1 MVLNALMDLAGC
13 KAQIET
19 AMKENFRTAESL
31 CAIEIAQGE
40 SGDYGHVHDEP
51 SIKGDRC
58 GEHGHERHDKMG
70 NAEAIDGHH
79 GHGGCNAGHGGDNYG
94 GHHDDHNNYDHHHC
108 AHASCGA
115 DGNKHFHNHSDGHS
129 HGHDHSPNHEH
140 GHGRSYQEVVA
151 LIERSGFSSQAKKT
165 ARNIYG
171 HIAEAEAKVHG
182 ATLKTVHFHE
192 VGRDEAVK
200 NALGIGMA
208 LEAIAPDIIYTSSIC
223 DGKGTVV
230 CSHGEIP
237 VPVPAVMALREKCSY
252 AFQQADINMEMVTPS
267 GLASLMGIGAVP
279 DECGRIDVLQKAI
292 GYLNAEHLTEA
303 DILSKISVP
312 SQTTIG
318 SDASNSFETASSSEA
333 QAFPETAALS
343 AEGGFASEAG
353 IASESASGYRMIAF
367 AEAKGSRDTKRPGL
381 RVYLIETESDLFD
394 APTAH
399 NVTGSATDLSY
410 ESCVFFGSSAN
421 RNGGAGE
428 VSDISD
434 GAGSLVGFVSG
445 DGSFGNGSECESIGV
460 TNSTGAPT
468 VPKTSSFAALHSVHE
483 EDVH

>member
-13 KAQIET
+13 KAQIEI
-19 AMKENFRTAESL
+19 AMKENFQTAESL

-58 GEHGHERHDKMG
+58 GEHGHERHEDMG
-70 NAEAIDGHH
+70 NEEAIDGHH

-94 GHHDDHNNYDHHHC
+94 GHPEHV
-108 AHASCGA
+108 SCGSA
-115 DGNKHFHNHSDGHS
+115 GHEHSHDYGHS
-129 HGHDHSPNHEH
+129 HGHDHSHDHGHSHNHEY

-223 DGKGTVV
+223 DGKGIVV

-279 DECGRIDVLQKAI
+279 DECGRIDALQKAI
-292 GYLNAEHLTEA
+292 GHLNAEHLTEE
-303 DILSKISVP
+303 DILSEISVP

-318 SDASNSFETASSSEA
+318 SDASNSSETASSSEA

-428 VSDISD
+428 VSDISH

-445 DGSFGNGSECESIGV
+445 VGSFGNGSECESIGV

-468 VPKTSSFAALHSVHE
+468 APKTDRSAALHSVHE

>member
-1 MVLNALMDLAGC
+1 MVLNALMDLTGC
-13 KAQIET
+13 KDQIET
-19 AMKENFRTAESL
+19 AMKENFQTTESL
-31 CAIEIAQGE
+31 RGSEIAQGE
-40 SGDYGHVHDEP
+40 SGNCGHVHDEF
-51 SIKGDRC
+51 SLKGDRC
-58 GEHGHERHDKMG
+58 SEHEHECHEDMS
-70 NAEAIDGHH
+70 NAEAIDGHY
-79 GHGGCNAGHGGDNYG
+79 GYGGCNAGHGGHNHG
-94 GHHDDHNNYDHHHC
+94 GHHDDHNNCDHHHC
-108 AHASCGA
+108 AHASCRA
-115 DGNKHFHNHSDGHS
+115 DGNKHFHNHSDSHS
-129 HGHDHSPNHEH
+129 HDHGQEHDHSHNHEH
-140 GHGRSYQEVVA
+140 SHGRSYQEVVA

-182 ATLKTVHFHE
+182 ATLETVHFHE

-200 NALGIGMA
+200 NALGIGIA
-208 LEAIAPDIIYTSSIC
+208 LEAIAPDIIYTSPIC

-279 DECGRIDVLQKAI
+279 DGCGRIDALQKAI
-292 GYLNAEHLTEA
+292 GHLNAEHLTEA
-303 DILSKISVP
+303 DILSEISVS
-312 SQTTIG
+312 SQTAIG
-318 SDASNSFETASSSEA
+318 SDASDSFETASPSEA

-353 IASESASGYRMIAF
+353 TVSESASGYHMIAF

-394 APTAH
+394 APAAP
-399 NVTGSATDLSY
+399 NVTGS
-410 ESCVFFGSSAN
+410 
-421 RNGGAGE
+421 
-428 VSDISD
+428 
-434 GAGSLVGFVSG
+434 G
-445 DGSFGNGSECESIGV
+445 DASFGNGSECESIGV
-460 TNSTGAPT
+460 TNSADVSA